1 MNKLWNNFFIKNKD
15 KKVRSGWIIIAVM
28 ATFYILQYYSSSI
41 LIQIL
46 RKILIATG
54 DINPK
59 TNYFSEYANWL
70 NDVCLP
76 IVFQILTDA
85 LMIIIPIIV
94 WRFIMKHPISEM
106 GLHSYRVKK
115 KEGYVGMLLGIVNCT
130 IVFIITITIGGG
142 HVVSWVPKLSLLTVS
157 WIAVFIVVAFAEE
170 ILNRGFLMAVL
181 RRCNNIYFIMIVP
194 SVVFGLIHISNPDVT
209 FLSIVNIIIVG
220 ILFSYMFIKSSNIWM
235 CIGYHFTWNVFQGII
250 YGMPV
255 SGLQVP
261 GIITTQITNSNLL
274 NGGMFGIEGGI
285 LTTFINILSFIFV
298 WYYYRDSKYDFIS
311 NKVNMHNIK
320 N

>member
-1 MNKLWNNFFIKNKD
+1 MNKSWSNLIIKNKD

-28 ATFYILQYYSSSI
+28 ATFYILQYYLSMI
-41 LIQIL
+41 LVEII
-46 RKILIATG
+46 RKILVATG
-54 DINPK
+54 DINLK

-70 NDVCLP
+70 NDVGLQ
-76 IVFQILTDA
+76 IVFQILTDS

-94 WRFIMKHPISEM
+94 WRFIMKNPISEM
-106 GLHSYRVKK
+106 GLHSYRIKK
-115 KEGYVGMLLGIVNCT
+115 KEGYVGMLLGIFNCT
-130 IVFIITITIGGG
+130 VIFIITITIGGG
-142 HVVSWVPKLSLLTVS
+142 HVTSWVPKISPLTVS
-157 WIAVFIVVAFAEE
+157 WILVFILVAFAEE
-170 ILNRGFLMAVL
+170 ILNRGFFMAVL
-181 RRCNNIYFIMIVP
+181 RRCKNIYFIMIVP
-194 SVVFGLIHISNPDVT
+194 FVIFGLIHIWNPDVT
-209 FLSIVNIIIVG
+209 FLSVINIIIIG

-261 GIITTQITNSNLL
+261 GIITTQITHGNLL

-285 LTTFINILSFIFV
+285 LTTFVNLLSFIFV
-298 WYYYRDSKYDFIS
+298 WYYYRDSKYDFVS
-311 NKVNMHNIK
+311 DKVNVTNIK